1 MARVAAIRQA
11 EIMKLDLDNP
21 ARNVA
26 QQPTPGLV
34 VVIQS
39 ADGRALQSIPPA
51 PMTIEHDPFPERVA
65 ELEQPQ

>member
-11 EIMKLDLDNP
+11 EIMKQDLDNP
-21 ARNVA
+21 ARSAA

-39 ADGRALQSIPPA
+39 ADGRARQFPQTPA
-51 PMTIEHDPFPERVA
+51 PMAIEHDPLRDD
-65 ELEQPQ
+65 LGSLGH